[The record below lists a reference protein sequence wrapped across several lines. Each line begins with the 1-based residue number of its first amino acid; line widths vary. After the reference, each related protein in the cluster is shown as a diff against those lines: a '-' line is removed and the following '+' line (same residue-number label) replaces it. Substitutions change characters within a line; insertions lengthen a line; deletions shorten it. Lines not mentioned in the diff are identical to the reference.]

1 MTTTL
6 STLLAAP
13 PSGRDKAAFFDFHD
27 YAESVILQGRQVPWQ
42 EPMAYSNFFGQA
54 QGLLKPDA
62 ALLSLDRFYA
72 QHLAS
77 SARLQTAMSAKSR
90 TGYAV
95 RTLLGDPETT
105 EHAIEF
111 ATTFAKTQREPIIL
125 NIPSPRQ
132 WLSRTHH
139 FSGSTDISRLG
150 ADDAEN
156 ASMYVADWLR
166 GFASLPLTAVMLD
179 DRNLDAISPVPVDL
193 ATYSPVANV
202 TDHYRW
208 ALGLRGEDSVELR
221 DNPMVGGVITNGF
234 WFEDNYQL
242 PAGDFFLS
250 EIPPTAIPEN
260 VLTRI
265 SSLARPK

>member
-6 STLLAAP
+6 TALLAAP
-13 PSGRDKAAFFDFHD
+13 PSGRDKAAFFDCHD

-72 QHLAS
+72 HHLAS
-77 SARLQTAMSAKSR
+77 TPRLQSAMSAKSR

-111 ATTFAKTQREPIIL
+111 ATIFAKTQREPVIL
-125 NIPSPRQ
+125 HIPSPRQ
-132 WLSRTHH
+132 WLARTHH
-139 FSGSTDISRLG
+139 FSGSAGIGDLD

-166 GFASLPLTAVMLD
+166 GFASLPLTAVLLD
-179 DRNLDAISPVPVDL
+179 DRDVDGISPVPVDL

-221 DNPMVGGVITNGF
+221 ENPSVGGVISSGF
-234 WFEDNYQL
+234 WFEDDHQL
-242 PAGDFFLS
+242 PTGDFFLS
-250 EIPPTAIPEN
+250 EIPPTAVPEN

-265 SSLARPK
+265 SSLH